1 MSGNIEVLRFDG
13 HVDNYAEW
21 RAWITAQYAWD
32 LQDNGTLNED
42 GKMKLAQLILRSVT
56 KVAAKFVTENIKDLK
71 NDPLKFLTDKMDQ
84 QFGTDTSD
92 DAIMARCDRIR
103 AKNQQDSLRVI
114 DEIIFSSNQISS
126 LEAMKKAWT
135 IIALDRIHPIIRDRI
150 MPQVTSYDIKTIRK
164 LVVAA
169 LGDEERKQFRTAEA
183 TAEINRVAKDGASKP
198 RRKLED
204 IECYY
209 CGRRGHLVKH
219 CKKRKREQS
228 GKTVMKVQG
237 GKESLLI
244 VDLDIGGS
252 VRKCFLDG
260 GASVS
265 LVRPEKL
272 REMDVVALREEE
284 TTLRAAN
291 GSKMKASAVAQVEMR
306 FGNRTFLVE
315 LLVTDDLPLSN
326 YDVLIGLDTLQKG
339 RICVNYGNGTVYVNA
354 ITQELDEDFRR
365 VVEQYEDVLVERLDK
380 DVGKAR
386 VPEMVIKV
394 DSSKPPSYRRNYRM
408 TPEEREALEKEVAKM
423 LETGVIEPTG
433 EDALRKGWNSP
444 VLLVRKKSG
453 DFRFCVDFRKLNEV
467 TYKINRPLPRIVEL
481 VEGATKASYFSKL
494 DLASGYWQIPV
505 AKESRPYLAFEA
517 NRQQYQFTVMPFGIT
532 NAPAVF
538 QTMIER
544 VLGDI
549 PGVSAYIDDVVVYS
563 ESKQEHLKTL
573 EEVLKR
579 MRAFNL
585 KANVNKCEFGKREIE
600 VFGFL
605 VANGTVRPSPSR
617 VEALSKMKKPTNPK
631 ELQSFLGMLN
641 YYRDFIPDFATSE
654 AFLRGCIKN
663 WRWTTACDVAYDRLM
678 DLLAKLAT
686 LHPNCGDAPL
696 ELHTD
701 ASQVA
706 IAGVLMQV
714 KNGQRLPIGYYSRML
729 KDAEQRYST
738 TEKELLAVHNSV
750 LHFRPYLGYKRFT
763 VHTDHKPLLGIL
775 RSSKTPFG
783 PRWSKRLLQLA
794 EFQYDVHYIR
804 GEDNAVPDAI
814 SRAVNAIKVSWQSLA
829 EAQQFDSEVQRLL
842 ETDPTVKIVDGEVY
856 KTWPD
861 GRKRLVLPQAFRLEA
876 LKDAHS
882 TAHLGYKKTQH
893 RLLNAFWWPGAGKDV
908 AKFVGSC
915 STCLKKPYKRNVVE
929 RAEHLEIGATWET
942 LALDHTGPFVA
953 ADGSKKWI
961 VVLIDM
967 FTKYVEA
974 KVVPNAG
981 ADEVVK
987 FVKSAFY
994 RHGCPKSILADNAK
1008 TFVSKSSCPKST
1020 CPKMLKVP

>member
-1 MSGNIEVLRFDG
+1 
-13 HVDNYAEW
+13 
-21 RAWITAQYAWD
+21 
-32 LQDNGTLNED
+32 
-42 GKMKLAQLILRSVT
+42 
-56 KVAAKFVTENIKDLK
+56 
-71 NDPLKFLTDKMDQ
+71 
-84 QFGTDTSD
+84 
-92 DAIMARCDRIR
+92 
-103 AKNQQDSLRVI
+103 
-114 DEIIFSSNQISS
+114 
-126 LEAMKKAWT
+126 
-135 IIALDRIHPIIRDRI
+135 
-150 MPQVTSYDIKTIRK
+150 
-164 LVVAA
+164 
-169 LGDEERKQFRTAEA
+169 
-183 TAEINRVAKDGASKP
+183 
-198 RRKLED
+198 
-204 IECYY
+204 
-209 CGRRGHLVKH
+209 
-219 CKKRKREQS
+219 
-228 GKTVMKVQG
+228 
-237 GKESLLI
+237 
-244 VDLDIGGS
+244 
-252 VRKCFLDG
+252 
-260 GASVS
+260 
-265 LVRPEKL
+265 
-272 REMDVVALREEE
+272 
-284 TTLRAAN
+284 
-291 GSKMKASAVAQVEMR
+291 
-306 FGNRTFLVE
+306 
-315 LLVTDDLPLSN
+315 
-326 YDVLIGLDTLQKG
+326 
-339 RICVNYGNGTVYVNA
+339 
-354 ITQELDEDFRR
+354 
-365 VVEQYEDVLVERLDK
+365 
-380 DVGKAR
+380 
-386 VPEMVIKV
+386 
-394 DSSKPPSYRRNYRM
+394 
-408 TPEEREALEKEVAKM
+408 
-423 LETGVIEPTG
+423 
-433 EDALRKGWNSP
+433 
-444 VLLVRKKSG
+444 
-453 DFRFCVDFRKLNEV
+453 
-467 TYKINRPLPRIVEL
+467 
-481 VEGATKASYFSKL
+481 
-494 DLASGYWQIPV
+494 
-505 AKESRPYLAFEA
+505 
-517 NRQQYQFTVMPFGIT
+517 MPFGIT

-617 VEALSKMKKPTNPK
+617 IEALSKMKKPSNPK
-631 ELQSFLGMLN
+631 ETQSFLGMLN
-641 YYRDFIPDFATSE
+641 YYYRGFIPDFATSE
-654 AFLRGCIKN
+654 AVLRDCIKN

-678 DLLAKLAT
+678 DLLAKLPT

-804 GEDNAVPDAI
+804 GKDNAVPDAI

-842 ETDPTVKIVDGEVY
+842 ENDPTVKIVDGEVY

-915 STCLKKPYKRNVVE
+915 STCLKKLYKGNVVE

-942 LALDHTGPFVA
+942 LALDHTGPFVV

-987 FVKSAFY
+987 FLKSAFY

-1008 TFVSKSSCPKST
+1008 TFVSKAVQQVFEQFGVKGKHTTPYNPTGNGIVERAIGTLKRRIKAIISKETEVELKIEEAVGIYNSSVHEATGYSPFFLMHMREKTTPLGSVFGNLGKLTVQQDATLKSMARNEALAKT
-1020 CPKMLKVP
+1020 KDAIANKQLKQDLRLAERGQVDGARTFLIGQRAWLVNPTTTGAFKDKASALVQVIARLKANVYMVKTDDGKELKVNVRRLIPYVPPRTPFQVEVTESEKEMEKQRKKENRKEQPRQYSGTFILPSFQGSNTQLSEESTAETATEREAMEEPGVVDGLAELERLSKEAAEEKKRTIAAAALQYFRSCDDEHPRGHGGARKHLKLVLESTKTSADQRRSALLKTITEPLKANETYQDRAARVAEAIREWKLDGDLEGREGM